1 MSLKKVK
8 SRPEGD
14 YRESNGDIWERNI
27 AETGGSKWES
37 RWPIQDTARRLEV

>member
-27 AETGGSKWES
+27 AEIGGSKWES
-37 RWPIQDTARRLEV
+37 PWPIQDTARRLEV